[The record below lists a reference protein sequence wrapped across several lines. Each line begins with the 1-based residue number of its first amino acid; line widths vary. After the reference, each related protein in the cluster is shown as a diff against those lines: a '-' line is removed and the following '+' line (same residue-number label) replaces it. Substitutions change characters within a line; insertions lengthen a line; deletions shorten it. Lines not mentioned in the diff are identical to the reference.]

1 MKLRP
6 IASALLAS
14 LLLAGLAACGGGK
27 TSQTTQAAGPMSA
40 ATTEAQREVAALP
53 QSAVVPVPAGLA
65 CGAVK
70 PVWVNLRSKA
80 YHEPGDPYYGR
91 TKNGKYLCPAQA
103 QAQGYHAAGSMHQRK
118 RRAKNQSNRMNGMN
132 GSAPE
137 QSPDG
142 NN

>member
-27 TSQTTQAAGPMSA
+27 TSQTQAAATMAAGPMSA
-40 ATTEAQREVAALP
+40 ATTEAQREAAALP
-53 QSAVVPVPAGLA
+53 QSAAVSVPAALD

-80 YHEPGDPYYGR
+80 YHVSPRRSALPAPRRRVQAVPHRVLRYGTQAGHNAR
-91 TKNGKYLCPAQA
+91 CTQCPR
-103 QAQGYHAAGSMHQRK
+103 S
-118 RRAKNQSNRMNGMN
+118 
-132 GSAPE
+132 
-137 QSPDG
+137 
-142 NN
+142 